1 MSGET
6 RDPEDDEL
14 EGGKMPLL
22 DHLVELRLRLIVSA
36 VSFIVCFFLGYAL
49 AEPIFRFL
57 VQPLADITEGQ
68 EGRRMIYTALHEAFF
83 TYIKVGFFFSACISF
98 PIVSMQIW
106 LFIAP
111 GLYKHERRALMPFL
125 LATPVLFTL
134 GAAMV
139 YYIVVPLAWQFF
151 LGFEHPGGNGD
162 LPLVLEPKVDQYLSL
177 VMRLIF
183 AFGVSFELPV
193 LIVLL
198 SRVGIVSVE
207 GLRSKRKYAIVIAFV
222 AAAILTPPDVI
233 SQVLLAVPIILLYEI
248 SILCAVLIERKRARD
263 AAEEAT

>member
-1 MSGET
+1 MADGT
-6 RDPEDDEL
+6 RDPEDEL

-22 DHLVELRLRLIVSA
+22 DHLVELRHRLVISA
-36 VSFIVCFFLGYAL
+36 AAFILCFFFGYWL
-49 AEPIFRFL
+49 AQPIFTFL
-57 VQPLADITEGQ
+57 VQPLADITAGQ

-83 TYIKVGFFFSACISF
+83 TYIKVGFFFAACVSF
-98 PIVSMQIW
+98 PIVSMQLW
-106 LFIAP
+106 MFVAP

-125 LATPVLFTL
+125 AATPVLFTL

-139 YYIVVPLAWQFF
+139 YYIVVPLAWRFF

-183 AFGVSFELPV
+183 AFGVAFELPV
-193 LIVLL
+193 LLVLL
-198 SRVGIVSVE
+198 AKVGIVSVE
-207 GLRSKRKYAIVIAFV
+207 GLRAKRKYAIVIAFI

-233 SQVLLAVPIILLYEI
+233 SQVLLAVPIIILYEI
-248 SILCAVLIERKRARD
+248 SILCARLIEKKR
-263 AAEEAT
+263 EEAQAADEA

>member
-1 MSGET
+1 MAQI
-6 RDPEDDEL
+6 RDPEDDL

-22 DHLVELRLRLIVSA
+22 EHLMELRHRLIISA
-36 VSFIVCFFLGYAL
+36 VAFIACFFLGYAL
-49 AEPIFRFL
+49 AEPIFTFL
-57 VQPLADITEGQ
+57 VKPLADITAGQ

-83 TYIKVGFFFSACISF
+83 TYIKVGFFFAACVSF
-98 PIVSMQIW
+98 PVVSMQIW
-106 LFIAP
+106 MFVAP
-111 GLYKHERRALMPFL
+111 GLYKHERRALLPFL
-125 LATPVLFTL
+125 AATPVLFFL

-193 LIVLL
+193 LLVLL
-198 SRVGIVSVE
+198 ARVGIVSAD
-207 GLRSKRKYAIVIAFV
+207 GLRSKRRYSIVIAFV

-233 SQVLLAVPIILLYEI
+233 SQVLLAVPIMVLYEV
-248 SILCAVLIERKRARD
+248 SILCAVLIERKRAQAE
-263 AAEEAT
+263 AADQA